1 MQAERLK
8 FLLDDLKENPDDPF
22 NYYAL
27 ALEYQ
32 KTDKTAA
39 ERYFSDLLELFPEY
53 LPAYYHAAGFFF
65 ELDENEKAEALYL
78 KGIQLA
84 EKLNN
89 LKTLKELKG
98 AYQQFKDETDD

>member
-8 FLLDDLKENPDDPF
+8 FLLDDLEENPDDPF

-32 KTDKTAA
+32 KTDKMAA
-39 ERYFSDLLELFPEY
+39 EKYFTELLQRFPDY

-65 ELDENEKAEALYL
+65 DRGDNGKAEAVYL